1 MAWKSIEFFLEAT
14 NVLGWGFHFMETCR
28 QIVCDETLY

>member
-1 MAWKSIEFFLEAT
+1 MAWKSVEFFLEAT
-14 NVLGWGFHFMETCR
+14 NVLGRGFFLMETCR